1 MLQGPKEVLHYIF
14 GLQREKK
21 AMSIAILWEWWNM
34 RNKVNSK
41 DQVGHTEILSSESE
55 IRQMASHNFS

>member
-1 MLQGPKEVLHYIF
+1 MLQGPKVVLHYIF
-14 GLQREKK
+14 GLQREK

-41 DQVGHTEILSSESE
+41 EKVGHTEILSSESE
-55 IRQMASHNFS
+55 IEQMASHNFS